1 MNTSLINRLSVLT
14 HEEKELLNGHKS
26 IDRSLY
32 YAPDKGEKNTIID
45 FAKVLDNGKLID
57 IRPHTRFVH
66 FPKHS
71 HNYIEFVYMCQGS
84 TRHLIDDQPI
94 TLMEGDLLFMNQHAT
109 QEILPAGKDDIAVN
123 FMIRPQFFDD
133 VLPKLS
139 NENNLLRDFLISCLT
154 DKDMGG
160 NYLYFPVSNMLP
172 VQNLMENLIWI
183 MLNNPS
189 YTRNLAQQSMTLLF
203 DHLVEQARNIRVPEN
218 SYEQNLI
225 IKLLNYIETDYK
237 GATLSDFI
245 EANNVDI
252 YTMSR
257 IIKKN
262 TGATFKDLLIQKRMK
277 MAVYLLSNTSLST
290 VDISIVIGYENT
302 SYFHRLFKST
312 FGMTPKE
319 YRNAAQ

>member
-1 MNTSLINRLSVLT
+1 MNQEILNRLSQLT
-14 HEEKELLNGHKS
+14 HEEKELLSGHKS

-32 YAPDKGEKNTIID
+32 YAPEKGNKNTVID
-45 FAKVLDNGKLID
+45 SSRVLDNGKLID

-84 TRHLIDDQPI
+84 TKHLIDDQPI

-109 QEILPAGKDDIAVN
+109 QEILPAGNDDIAVN

-133 VLPKLS
+133 VLPRLS
-139 NENNLLRDFLISCLT
+139 GENNLLRDFLVSCLT
-154 DKDMGG
+154 DHDMGG
-160 NYLYFPVSNMLP
+160 NYLYFPVRDLLP

-183 MLNNPS
+183 MLNNPA

-203 DHLVEQARNIRVPEN
+203 DHLVEQAVNIRVPEN

-225 IKLLNYIETDYK
+225 IRLLNYIETEYK
-237 GATLSDFI
+237 NAALSVFI
-245 EANNVDI
+245 EKNSIDI

-262 TGATFKDLLIQKRMK
+262 TGMTFKDLLIQKRMK
-277 MAVYLLSNTSLST
+277 TAAFLLENTSLSIM
-290 VDISIVIGYENT
+290 DISFTVGYENT
-302 SYFHRLFKST
+302 SYFHKIFREK
-312 FGMTPKE
+312 FGMSPRE
-319 YRNAAQ
+319 YRGKC